1 MRISAATITIT
12 ITTVGAFLF
21 ASAGASAQELTDAQ
35 IASILVVASQV
46 DIDAGNLARTTT
58 TKPEVTQFAQHM
70 IVDHGGVILSVADLT
85 PRIKVTPQD
94 NATSQ
99 SLKSAGDASLASL
112 KALKGDAFDK
122 AYIDGEVAYH
132 QQLLD
137 AVDKT
142 LIPGVKNERLKALL
156 VKTRLSLVAH
166 LEYAKTLQPGMNA
179 ADAKGKKS

>member
-1 MRISAATITIT
+1 MRISAAAITIA
-12 ITTVGAFLF
+12 TVSAFLF
-21 ASAGASAQELTDAQ
+21 AAAGADAQELTDGQ
-35 IASILVVASQV
+35 IAAILVAASQA
-46 DIDAGNLARTTT
+46 DIDAGNLVRATT

-70 IVDHGGVILSVADLT
+70 IVDHGGIIQSVADLA

-99 SLKSAGDASLASL
+99 SFKSAGEANLASL

-122 AYIDGEVAYH
+122 AYMDGEVAYH

-137 AVDKT
+137 ALDKT

-156 VKTRLSLVAH
+156 VKVRLSLAAH
-166 LEYAKTLQPGMNA
+166 LEYAKTLQPAMNA
-179 ADAKGKKS
+179 ADAKARKS